1 LLREVCALANVLKGF
16 GVKKG
21 DTVSL
26 YLPMTWQAVAA
37 FLACAYQARSIAC
50 PACD

>member
-1 LLREVCALANVLKGF
+1 VCALANVLTSF

-37 FLACAYQARSIAC
+37 FLACASRGPFLRRTAC
-50 PACD
+50 

>member
-1 LLREVCALANVLKGF
+1 VSYRELLREVCALANVLKGF

-37 FLACAYQARSIAC
+37 FLACAYRA
-50 PACD
+50 